1 MELYFQTRYYFER
14 QVHDKCIYIVY
25 MYKYRD
31 ITTREDFTL
40 SFASSSITIKVILRA
55 IISAKI
61 IKYET

>member
-1 MELYFQTRYYFER
+1 
-14 QVHDKCIYIVY
+14 

-31 ITTREDFTL
+31 ITNITREDFTL